1 MINLTPRLQRLRD
14 AGYRITNARAAVL
27 KALEQSGGHLT
38 SAQVV
43 DAVAAIDPAVG
54 RASVFRT
61 LDLLSRL
68 SLIRPTYTEGSGA
81 PVFVLLPGGH
91 HHHVICTH
99 CGHVFEFEHCGLEGL
114 SARLE
119 ANTGVRIAG
128 HLLEFYGVCAECAAS
143 AAASP
148 ANAPETRA

>member
-1 MINLTPRLQRLRD
+1 MAGLTPRLQRLRD
-14 AGYRITNARAAVL
+14 AGYRITNARSAVL
-27 KALEQSGGHLT
+27 EALEQSGGHLT

-43 DAVAAIDPAVG
+43 DAVSAIDPGVG

-61 LDLLSRL
+61 LELLSRL

-99 CGHVFEFEHCGLEGL
+99 CGRGFEFEKCDLEGL

-119 ANTGVRIAG
+119 AATGVHIVG
-128 HLLEFYGVCAECAAS
+128 HLLEFYGVCKDCAALPD
-143 AAASP
+143 A
-148 ANAPETRA
+148 E